1 MSHPQVW
8 TNAGSQ
14 WCSINAHW
22 MDGLLDRH
30 KEKKQGGVGGEVGRK
45 WLSQSQMRTCS
56 PPPTCDSPPL
66 QSQSES
72 WRPQCGGKS

>member
-22 MDGLLDRH
+22 MDGLLDRDT
-30 KEKKQGGVGGEVGRK
+30 KRRNREGWVER
-45 WLSQSQMRTCS
+45 
-56 PPPTCDSPPL
+56 
-66 QSQSES
+66 
-72 WRPQCGGKS
+72 